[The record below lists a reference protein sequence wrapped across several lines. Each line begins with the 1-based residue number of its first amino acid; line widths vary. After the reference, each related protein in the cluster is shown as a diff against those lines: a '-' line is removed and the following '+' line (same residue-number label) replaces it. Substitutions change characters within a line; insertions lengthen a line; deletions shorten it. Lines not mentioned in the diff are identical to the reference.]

1 MGPFQIIILVLSILL
16 LVADALMIWFEDGF
30 WNWWGTSFSYV
41 AELFMFIASVM
52 LISAVL
58 RNGSY
63 LMYRNSAI
71 LLYIA
76 DTFCIASIIVFR
88 MVLITCIYGVCVYE
102 PFNWPALLGSLLIT
116 PLIVMIHIHMR
127 SNPPGGITAPMAP
140 AGAYQPMTSAY

>member
-1 MGPFQIIILVLSILL
+1 MGPFQIIISVLAILL

-30 WNWWGTSFSYV
+30 WNWWGTIFSYI
-41 AELFMFIASVM
+41 AELFMFIASII
-52 LISAVL
+52 LINAVF
-58 RNGSY
+58 RNGTY

-88 MVLITCIYGVCVYE
+88 MAWVYCYLNICYYG
-102 PFNWPALLGSLLIT
+102 PFNWPALMGSLIIT

-127 SNPPGGITAPMAP
+127 SIPQTAIAAPLTQPGV
-140 AGAYQPMTSAY
+140 Y